1 MTLHLLGRNAGATMR
16 QPKISSIP
24 RNEVGFTICR
34 TPTGSLTRGPM
45 AMGTPVAVNIPL
57 QCPKGSKMEGLYH
70 THPGGVAYPSNTDIK
85 SAQRHGAK
93 VLCIT
98 NDSQTRCFKVRG
110 RKPGGLTIR

>member
-1 MTLHLLGRNAGATMR
+1 MKLHLLGRNAGAPMG

-24 RNEVGFTICR
+24 RNEVGFTLCR
-34 TPTGSLTRGPM
+34 TASGDLTRGPI
-45 AMGTPVAVNIPL
+45 AMGTPMAVKIPL
-57 QCPKGSKMEGLYH
+57 QCPANSKLEGLYH

-85 SAQRHGAK
+85 SAQRYGAK

-98 NDSQTRCFKVRG
+98 NDSQTKCFKVRG